1 MLVETITF
9 ITIDFIQQQDK
20 IETQKVTK
28 PIKM

>member
-1 MLVETITF
+1 MLVETIF